1 MRISDWSSDVCS
13 SDLAVL
19 DYLDRTDPEAA
30 RTARERYGCLM
41 PWARDPADYGRVALD
56 PGFERCER
64 AVLAALRDLLD
75 SRSEYILRDGADY
88 FDAAQNARLVATPA
102 RYYRAMYYGAHESWN
117 LRDRHMLEPQAET
130 LNSRTGARA
139 AVGAH
144 TPP

>member
-75 SRSEYILRDGADY
+75 SRSEYILRDGRTEERRVG
-88 FDAAQNARLVATPA
+88 NECVST
-102 RYYRAMYYGAHESWN
+102 GK
-117 LRDRHMLEPQAET
+117 
-130 LNSRTGARA
+130 SRGSLCK
-139 AVGAH
+139 
-144 TPP
+144 